1 MIVARLWLEGLLQ
14 AQTVL
19 RDCELDDLLGR
30 KNPVF
35 FQKQKDLSVRFINY
49 TFGKSLEFTKLTEDR
64 AGQSLT
70 IYCLRHT

>member
-30 KNPVF
+30 VNQCI
-35 FQKQKDLSVRFINY
+35 FQMQKDLPVRYIND
-49 TFGKSLEFTKLTEDR
+49 TFDMLF
-64 AGQSLT
+64 
-70 IYCLRHT
+70 